1 MRNCNQPGG
10 ILCAFQK
17 LTILQKCT
25 KLKVKLEKK
34 ELAGWGAGD
43 KHLLS
48 EIKIKKMN
56 DLLKLFKLISGSK
69 FVDQEYSNG
78 SCSRLA
84 HLERKIDHVHP
95 CASLAICE
103 IPR

>member
-1 MRNCNQPGG
+1 MGLG
-10 ILCAFQK
+10 
-17 LTILQKCT
+17 
-25 KLKVKLEKK
+25 EKR
-34 ELAGWGAGD
+34 
-43 KHLLS
+43 LLS
-48 EIKIKKMN
+48 KMEKKKMN

-84 HLERKIDHVHP
+84 HLERKDDHVHP
-95 CASLAICE
+95 CASPAICE

>member
-1 MRNCNQPGG
+1 M
-10 ILCAFQK
+10 
-17 LTILQKCT
+17 
-25 KLKVKLEKK
+25 
-34 ELAGWGAGD
+34 GAGD

-48 EIKIKKMN
+48 EIEIKKMN

-103 IPR
+103 IPRWFDIQHLIILSHPAVSDE

>member
-1 MRNCNQPGG
+1 MGG
-10 ILCAFQK
+10 LGNNVCF
-17 LTILQKCT
+17 
-25 KLKVKLEKK
+25 LKWKK
-34 ELAGWGAGD
+34 
-43 KHLLS
+43 
-48 EIKIKKMN
+48 KKMN

-84 HLERKIDHVHP
+84 HLERKDDHVHP
-95 CASLAICE
+95 CASPAICE